1 MMFIVYLYRLGLNG
15 PNFIF
20 SFNLD
25 LKAKRE
31 WGNISF
37 SPIVVVVVGGGVV
50 V

>member
-20 SFNLD
+20 PFNLD

-37 SPIVVVVVGGGVV
+37 SPIIVVVVVGGVV

>member
-1 MMFIVYLYRLGLNG
+1 MMFIVYFYRLGLNG
-15 PNFIF
+15 PNFIY

-25 LKAKRE
+25 LRAKRE

-37 SPIVVVVVGGGVV
+37 SPIVVVVGGGVV